1 MITYFLNQ
9 EEKGKYFHIKM
20 DEMSKQIFQNRK
32 IQMDPRLYEYVLS
45 TLLEIREQ
53 LIKTLTFVTLQ
64 HLKISNTLKHV
75 KQSLKVK
82 VQLDLENS
90 FGMISKLE
98 NS

>member
-1 MITYFLNQ
+1 
-9 EEKGKYFHIKM
+9 M

-32 IQMDPRLYEYVLS
+32 IQMDPRLYEYILS

-53 LIKTLTFVTLQ
+53 LIKTITFITLQ